1 MLLVDRINM
10 PEEIYESAG
19 DAEETGEK
27 HPVRLLIVDDEEI
40 MREFLREVL
49 KDEGYEIELA
59 VSGKDAL
66 AKMHAS
72 KYDIVLTDI
81 VMPELDGLGV
91 VAATKELSYEPSV
104 IVMTGYASMETAVES
119 MKLGAADY
127 ITKPFNIDQIRIIVS
142 NVIEERA
149 LKAQAAEGE
158 FYKELSRKDGLTE
171 LYNHRFFHQLLDT
184 EVSRASRYD
193 RVVSLLM
200 IDIDDFK
207 SFNDAHGHPA
217 GDVAL
222 RRLAMLLKR
231 SSRNCDFV
239 ARYGGEEFAVI
250 VPEVGADSARRMAER
265 LLKLVDEAEF
275 EGEEIMLGGRLTIS
289 IGVATYP
296 MQAGSKSEL
305 VEHADQALYRAKGL
319 GKNRVAVFGEERV
332 N

>member
-1 MLLVDRINM
+1 MDHVNLPEEQTEQTEDRDRAENEKPLRLLV
-10 PEEIYESAG
+10 
-19 DAEETGEK
+19 
-27 HPVRLLIVDDEEI
+27 VDDEEI

-49 KDEGYEIELA
+49 KDEGYQIDLA
-59 VSGKDAL
+59 ASGKEAL
-66 AKMHAS
+66 RRMNTS
-72 KYDIVLTDI
+72 EYDIILTDI

-91 VAATKELSYEPSV
+91 VAATKELSYNPSV

-127 ITKPFNIDQIRIIVS
+127 ITKPFNIDQIRIIVA
-142 NVIEERA
+142 NAAEERT
-149 LKAQAAEGE
+149 LKARAAEGE

-184 EVSRASRYD
+184 EVSRADRYN

-207 SFNDAHGHPA
+207 SFNDSHGHPA
-217 GDVAL
+217 GDLAL
-222 RRLAMLLKR
+222 RRLALLLKQ
-231 SSRNCDFV
+231 SSRTCDFV
-239 ARYGGEEFAVI
+239 ARYGGEEFAII
-250 VPEVGADSARRMAER
+250 VPEVSADSARRMAER

-275 EGEEIMLGGRLTIS
+275 EGEEVMVGGRLTIS

-319 GKNRVAVFGEERV
+319 GKNRVVVFGEERV